1 MSDLENQIESQI
13 KNKTQRQSLGAA
25 MRRGRDGR
33 ATALSTLK
41 DPEEFRNNVRK
52 IKEQAISKVDQLVN
66 KFSSKAEERGAKIF
80 LATDGA
86 SAIKYIAEVAQA
98 NNAKLIVKSKSQT
111 TEEIELN
118 HPLEKL
124 GYQVVE
130 TDLGE
135 RIIQLAQE
143 KPIHLVFPASH
154 KTVDQV
160 ANIFSKESGINIPPQ
175 YDAIMEHVRES
186 LRSTFLAAD
195 IGVTGANIAIA
206 ETGTLVIETNEGN
219 ARLVTS
225 LPRVHIALVGIEKIV
240 STIEDALQ
248 MIQAHPIS
256 ASGQKLTTYVSF
268 ISGRSPLSGEGSPR
282 QLHIV
287 ILDNGRSKMQ
297 QDDDFRE
304 ALYCI
309 RCGACMNICP
319 TYEVVGG
326 HVFGHIYPG
335 PIGIPWTANVHGFD
349 KSQYA
354 HLCIACGLCR
364 EMCPADI
371 DIPYLIAR
379 VKQINQ
385 EERGQSYVNK
395 IVMRSDELAKFA
407 SASAPISNWILRRS
421 SLRYLMEKLTGIE
434 RNRRLSTFSRNTFYD
449 WWKKHKSDTTSARKV
464 AYFVDVYANYNRPDI
479 GIATVELLEKAG
491 VRVVVPNQKPSGMPY
506 FSYGELDKLRSIAKF
521 NVDRML
527 PLVRDGFEIVAT
539 EPTATYCFKEIYT
552 RLLNTDDSR
561 LVASHTHELLDYLLT
576 EGLTTKTSCVYSA
589 RTGIHISCHQRG
601 MNMAQSTIS
610 LMRAIGLKVSV
621 IETGT
626 CCGMGGTFGL
636 KAGALGD
643 ELSREVG
650 KPLFDL
656 FKNANVDFGL
666 TESSV
671 CMMQLEQ
678 GTGLPFEHPVAV
690 LFAAVRGDKD
700 YVQNIIRAQTSR

>member
-1 MSDLENQIESQI
+1 MNELENQIASQI

-33 ATALSTLK
+33 TAALSTLK
-41 DPEEFRNNVRK
+41 DPEEFRRNTRK
-52 IKEQAISKVDQLVN
+52 IKEQAITKIDQLVDE
-66 KFSSKAEERGAKIF
+66 FSLNAAKTGARVF
-80 LATDGA
+80 LATDGT
-86 SAIKYIAEVAQA
+86 SAIKYIAEVAKA

-154 KTVDQV
+154 KTVEQV
-160 ANIFSKESGINIPPQ
+160 SNIFSKESGINIRPQ
-175 YDAIMEHVRES
+175 YDAIMEYVRGS
-186 LRSTFLAAD
+186 LRSSFLAAD

-240 STIEDALQ
+240 PTIEDALQ

-268 ISGRSPLSGEGSPR
+268 ISGRSPLKGEGSLR

-297 QDDDFRE
+297 QDEDFRE

-319 TYEVVGG
+319 TYEVAGG
-326 HVFGHIYPG
+326 HVFGYIYPG

-354 HLCIACGLCR
+354 QLCIACGLCR

-379 VKQINQ
+379 VKQLNK
-385 EERGQSYVNK
+385 EERGQSHVNK
-395 IVMRSDELAKFA
+395 IVMRSDELAKIA
-407 SASAPISNWILRRS
+407 SAAAPFSNWILRRS
-421 SLRYLMEKLTGIE
+421 SFRYLMEKLTGLD
-434 RNRRLSTFSRNTFYD
+434 RNRQLPTFSRNSFYD
-449 WWKKHKSDTTSARKV
+449 WWKKHKSVTTSTRNV

-479 GIATVELLEKAG
+479 GVATIELLEKAG
-491 VRVVVPNQKPSGMPY
+491 VRVVVPDQKPSGMPY
-506 FSYGELDKLRSIAKF
+506 FSYGELDKVRSIAKF

-527 PLVRDGFEIVAT
+527 PLVKEGFEVVAT

-552 RLLNTDDSR
+552 RLLNTEDSR
-561 LVASHTHELLDYLLT
+561 LVANHTHELLDYLRT
-576 EGLTTKTSCVYSA
+576 EGLTPEISCVYSA
-589 RTGIHISCHQRG
+589 KAGLHISCHQRA
-601 MNMAQSTIS
+601 MSMAQSTIN
-610 LMRAIGLKVSV
+610 LMSAIGLKVTV

-636 KAGALGD
+636 KTGALGY

-650 KPLFDL
+650 EPLFDL
-656 FKNANVDFGL
+656 FKNANVNFGL
-666 TESSV
+666 SESSV

-678 GTGLPFEHPVAV
+678 GTGLPFEHPVAI
-690 LFAAVRGDKD
+690 LAAAARGDTE
-700 YVQNIIRAQTSR
+700 YPQRTHLVTVG